1 MNGRYLQSAN
11 NSDQLWSDNIY
22 SNSNRSYSTLNLLLL
37 NHVTNIGKTFKA
49 EYVLIFHSQIFIN
62 LLTQLLDNKSDI
74 KFINMDILT
83 VVWYFSTFLVLVAFF
98 AVMAC
103 SDSHCGRTRKPEIPA
118 LTPPPTPAPS
128 YREFAPPSYD
138 SVANG
143 IFIISLNEKTNTI
156 ETPSDVI
163 SAPPPNNS
171 GLSDI
176 FVQRV

>member
-1 MNGRYLQSAN
+1 VNGRYLNSAN
-11 NSDQLWSDNIY
+11 SSDERSDNKY
-22 SNSNRSYSTLNLLLL
+22 SFSNHSYSTLNLFVL
-37 NHVTNIGKTFKA
+37 NNAANLDKTNITF
-49 EYVLIFHSQIFIN
+49 
-62 LLTQLLDNKSDI
+62 T
-74 KFINMDILT
+74 NMDILT

-103 SDSHCGRTRKPEIPA
+103 SDSHCGRSRKPEVPA

-143 IFIISLNEKTNTI
+143 YDSVANGIFIIALNEKTNI
-156 ETPSDVI
+156 GTPSDII
-163 SAPPPNNS
+163 SAQPPS
-171 GLSDI
+171 SDLSDV

>member
-1 MNGRYLQSAN
+1 
-11 NSDQLWSDNIY
+11 
-22 SNSNRSYSTLNLLLL
+22 
-37 NHVTNIGKTFKA
+37 
-49 EYVLIFHSQIFIN
+49 
-62 LLTQLLDNKSDI
+62 
-74 KFINMDILT
+74 MDILT

-103 SDSHCGRTRKPEIPA
+103 SDSHCGRTRKPEVPA

-143 IFIISLNEKTNTI
+143 IFIISLNEKTNI
-156 ETPSDVI
+156 GASSQSI
-163 SAPPPNNS
+163 SAQPAS

>member
-1 MNGRYLQSAN
+1 MTILILNFS
-11 NSDQLWSDNIY
+11 STF
-22 SNSNRSYSTLNLLLL
+22 RS
-37 NHVTNIGKTFKA
+37 K
-49 EYVLIFHSQIFIN
+49 
-62 LLTQLLDNKSDI
+62 LLDKLTV
-74 KFINMDILT
+74 MDILT

-118 LTPPPTPAPS
+118 ITPPPTPAPS

-143 IFIISLNEKTNTI
+143 IFIISLDEKSNI
-156 ETPSDVI
+156 ETPMDI
-163 SAPPPNNS
+163 INHQPPVSS
-171 GLSDI
+171 GRSDI

>member
-1 MNGRYLQSAN
+1 
-11 NSDQLWSDNIY
+11 
-22 SNSNRSYSTLNLLLL
+22 
-37 NHVTNIGKTFKA
+37 
-49 EYVLIFHSQIFIN
+49 
-62 LLTQLLDNKSDI
+62 
-74 KFINMDILT
+74 MDILT

-103 SDSHCGRTRKPEIPA
+103 SDSHCGRTRKPEVPA

-143 IFIISLNEKTNTI
+143 IFIISLNEKTNI
-156 ETPSDVI
+156 ETPSNII
-163 SAPPPNNS
+163 SAQPPS
-171 GLSDI
+171 CGLSDI

>member
-1 MNGRYLQSAN
+1 
-11 NSDQLWSDNIY
+11 
-22 SNSNRSYSTLNLLLL
+22 
-37 NHVTNIGKTFKA
+37 
-49 EYVLIFHSQIFIN
+49 
-62 LLTQLLDNKSDI
+62 
-74 KFINMDILT
+74 MDILT

-103 SDSHCGRTRKPEIPA
+103 SDSHCGRTRKPEVPA

-143 IFIISLNEKTNTI
+143 IFIISLNEKTNI
-156 ETPSDVI
+156 GASSQSI
-163 SAPPPNNS
+163 STQPAS